1 MEVFDFFLKYKIA
14 KQSENGVF
22 CEGCE
27 CSTQECGEFPGCP
40 LPWGYVF
47 KKISGKLPKNK

>member
-1 MEVFDFFLKYKIA
+1 MEVFDFFLKFKIA
-14 KQSENGVF
+14 EQSKSEAY

-27 CSTQECGEFPGCP
+27 CSDKECGELPGCP

-47 KKISGKLPKNK
+47 KKKSR